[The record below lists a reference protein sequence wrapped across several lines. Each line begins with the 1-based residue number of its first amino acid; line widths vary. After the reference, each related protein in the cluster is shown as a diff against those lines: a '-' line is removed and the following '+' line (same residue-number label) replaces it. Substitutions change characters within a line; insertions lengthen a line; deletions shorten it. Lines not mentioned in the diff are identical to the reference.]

1 MTCKLVREDAARPR
15 LKTQRKRAKK
25 IGQGRFLTISSP
37 ASYGFHPILE
47 KPFDIRG
54 TFYTRVF

>member
-25 IGQGRFLTISSP
+25 ITARPVRTGRAVGRAAIGTRSGAFLTS
-37 ASYGFHPILE
+37 
-47 KPFDIRG
+47 
-54 TFYTRVF
+54 